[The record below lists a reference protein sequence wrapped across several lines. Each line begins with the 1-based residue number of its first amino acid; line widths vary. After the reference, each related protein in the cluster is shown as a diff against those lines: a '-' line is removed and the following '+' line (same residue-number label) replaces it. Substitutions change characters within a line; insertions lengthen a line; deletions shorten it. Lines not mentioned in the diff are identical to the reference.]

1 MEKMTQAILNTHAD
15 YDKNLPL
22 WVKVDDVC
30 DGEEAIKAKGKIYLK
45 KSMVFKEDDR
55 YEEYLERAVF
65 YGVTGM
71 TLNSYV
77 GSAFNKVPTFNR
89 PDELE
94 YLDRNA
100 DGSGRSIYQVSQ
112 RLLRLVLKHYRS
124 AVYVDF
130 PTIEASK
137 TKAEE
142 KQKSAFPMIH
152 VLDAKAILD
161 WDHVIVGNQ
170 RKLSYVKIK
179 ECLTERSDDG
189 MTVKQVEQYRVLR
202 LRDGV
207 YTVEVYRL
215 SDDKKEVFNTDEVVI
230 TDYNGHTWDYI
241 PFTFVGAVDNSD
253 DIGRSP
259 LLELANLNLAH
270 YRNSAD
276 VEESGFIVGQPT
288 ICFPSI
294 TPDQFEMVQKYGAEV
309 GSTKGFPTDVKFSQA
324 EENNLAKQL
333 MSDKWAQMKEMGAR
347 LIEVGSANKTAT
359 QAENESSVQ
368 HSVVSLAVSN
378 ISEALTMALR
388 WCARFALPNHDLD
401 YEELSFLISQDF
413 NKPVFNIELAKQL
426 YEAAI
431 AQEIPMSVW
440 FDYVR
445 SSTLPEDAWEDLR
458 IKLDMQKSEV

>member
-1 MEKMTQAILNTHAD
+1 MNILNTHAD
-15 YDKNLPL
+15 YAINLPI
-22 WVKVDDVC
+22 WQKVDDVC
-30 DGEEAIKAKGKIYLK
+30 DGEEAVKAKGKTYLPVPI
-45 KSMVFKEDDR
+45 SFGDDDR
-55 YEEYLERAVF
+55 YKEYKERAVF

-77 GSAFNKVPTFNR
+77 GSAFNKIPTFNR

-112 RLLRLVLKHYRS
+112 RLLRLIMKHYRC

-152 VLDAKAILD
+152 VINAKSILD
-161 WDHVIVGNQ
+161 WDHVIIGNQ

-179 ECLTERSDDG
+179 EVITERSDDG
-189 MTVKQVEQYRVLR
+189 MSVNEVEQYRVLR
-202 LRDGV
+202 LRDGA

-215 SDDKKEVFNTDEVVI
+215 SADKKEVFNTGEVVV
-230 TDYNGHTWDYI
+230 TDYNGQTWDYV

-253 DIGRSP
+253 DIGRAP

-288 ICFPSI
+288 LCFPNVTNEQYELI
-294 TPDQFEMVQKYGAEV
+294 KTEKLAF
-309 GSTKGFPTDVKFSQA
+309 GSKRGFPTKAEIVQA
-324 EENNLAKQL
+324 SENNLAKQL
-333 MSDKWAQMKEMGAR
+333 MTDKWEQMKEMGAR

-388 WCARFALPNHDLD
+388 WCARFALPNYDLD
-401 YEELSFLISQDF
+401 YEELSYTISQDF
-413 NKPVFNIELAKQL
+413 NKPVFSIELAKQL
-426 YEAAI
+426 YEACVAKNL
-431 AQEIPMSVW
+431 PWSVW
-440 FDYVR
+440 FGYIK
-445 SSTLPEDAWEDLR
+445 SSTLPDDDWEDLM
-458 IKLDMQKSEV
+458 IQLDIQRAEV